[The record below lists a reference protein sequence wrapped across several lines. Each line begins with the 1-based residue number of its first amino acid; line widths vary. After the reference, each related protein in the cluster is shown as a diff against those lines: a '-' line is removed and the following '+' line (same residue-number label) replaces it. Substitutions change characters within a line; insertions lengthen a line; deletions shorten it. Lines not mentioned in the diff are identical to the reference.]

1 MSHTIHIFKSALDD
15 LQNALDWYDSQSHGL
30 EELFSK
36 EVNNRLVFIAEN
48 PEASPI
54 RSENFRGAQLKKFPY
69 TIYYDFDET
78 NGVVHIAAVLHN
90 KRDRKILK
98 KRP

>member
-1 MSHTIHIFKSALDD
+1 MTYTIHVFKSALDD
-15 LQNALDWYDSQSHGL
+15 LQNALDWYNAQSFGL
-30 EELFSK
+30 EQRFSK
-36 EVNNRLVFIAEN
+36 EVNDRLAFISAH

-54 RSENFRGAQLKKFPY
+54 RAENFRGAQLKKFPY

-78 NGVVHIAAVLHN
+78 NGIVHIAAVLHD
-90 KRDRKILK
+90 KRDRNILK